1 MTPSLPFTVVPVAK
15 RAALAFLGLAVLLVG
30 GALWPMIYGAVRWL
44 GLLRGDVAFDA
55 AVVSVLTALVLA
67 AYVATV
73 ARWWY
78 DRQTSLF
85 VAASLFLLYGSYFF
99 MNRDAFWI

>member
-1 MTPSLPFTVVPVAK
+1 MTPSRQFTVVSVAR
-15 RAALAFLGLAVLLVG
+15 RAALTCLGLAMLLVG
-30 GALWPMIYGAVRWL
+30 GALWPMVYGLVEAL
-44 GLLRGDVAFDA
+44 GVLRGEVALDA

-78 DRQTSLF
+78 DRQTSRF
-85 VAASLFLLYGSYFF
+85 VAASLFVLYASYFYLI
-99 MNRDAFWI
+99 REAFWI